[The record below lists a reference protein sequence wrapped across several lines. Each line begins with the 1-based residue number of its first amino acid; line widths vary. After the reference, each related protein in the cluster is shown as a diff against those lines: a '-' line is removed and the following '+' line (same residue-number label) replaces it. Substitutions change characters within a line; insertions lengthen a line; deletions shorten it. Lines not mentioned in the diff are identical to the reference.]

1 MSQRESES
9 EQRETPAFALEVAIS
24 PNWDHKLPLEQMN
37 EVNFQLKYAATY
49 NLFWFELFTVS
60 SEQMVSFTSA
70 S

>member
-49 NLFWFELFTVS
+49 NLFWF
-60 SEQMVSFTSA
+60 
-70 S
+70 